1 MDEKSKNDNLESVAA
16 RLALL
21 LLLFILFK
29 VWSSSIRS
37 LFMEVDDLS
46 LERNRCED
54 IVIII
59 VDIMLFSFLRLCGW

>member
-1 MDEKSKNDNLESVAA
+1 MDDKSKNDNLESVAA

-29 VWSSSIRS
+29 VASADIRS
-37 LFMEVDDLS
+37 LFMEVDDLL

-59 VDIMLFSFLRLCGW
+59 VNITFFSFLRLCG